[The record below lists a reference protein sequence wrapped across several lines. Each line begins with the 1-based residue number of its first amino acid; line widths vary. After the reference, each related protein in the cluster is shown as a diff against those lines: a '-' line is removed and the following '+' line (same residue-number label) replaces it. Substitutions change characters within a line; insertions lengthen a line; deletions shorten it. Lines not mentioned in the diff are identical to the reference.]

1 MTTISQ
7 NEILDNAKA
16 GTDSHAQAHAHASRA
31 PTGSEVKVVGQ
42 MAALFVRP
50 RNAVRGL

>member
-7 NEILDNAKA
+7 NDILDNAKA
-16 GTDSHAQAHAHASRA
+16 GADSHAHAHASHA
-31 PTGSEVKVVGQ
+31 PTSSEVKVVGQ
-42 MAALFVRP
+42 MAAVFVRP